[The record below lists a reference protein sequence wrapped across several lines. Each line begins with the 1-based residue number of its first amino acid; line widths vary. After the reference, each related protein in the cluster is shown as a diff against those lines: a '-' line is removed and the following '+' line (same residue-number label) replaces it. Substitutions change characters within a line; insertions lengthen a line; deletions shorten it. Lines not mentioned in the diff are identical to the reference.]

1 MKLGAKSKFD
11 RTSMVCVENLTKQK
25 KNALLCLQEGPFFWR
40 IFPPKTPLTLE
51 VFDRAGII
59 FFL

>member
-1 MKLGAKSKFD
+1 
-11 RTSMVCVENLTKQK
+11 MVRVENLPKQK
-25 KNALLCLQEGPFFWR
+25 TNALLCMQEGLFLE

-59 FFL
+59 FFSE